1 MTYLGAGVEAMT
13 EAMQMPGCSDNSQKH
28 IPKPAVPLTSV
39 IAGVTIG
46 GTYYTVATQNG
57 HSKNS

>member
-1 MTYLGAGVEAMT
+1 MT
-13 EAMQMPGCSDNSQKH
+13 EAMQMPGCSDSSQKH
-28 IPKPAVPLTSV
+28 IPKPAVPLISV